1 MKIIIDTREQTPY
14 QFATITPPPEV
25 TRATLKTG
33 DYSIEGFEDQVTI
46 ERKSL
51 QDAFGTIGKGRRR
64 FIREL
69 ERMSEYDAF
78 GTIGK
83 GRRRFIRE
91 LERMSS
97 YNFAAVVIEA
107 DWNTIIRNPPTRS
120 KLNPKSVY
128 SSILAWMQRYGVH
141 FVMAPNRAFAE
152 KTTYRLL
159 ERYLKDHANEERP

>member
-51 QDAFGTIGKGRRR
+51 Q
-64 FIREL
+64 
-69 ERMSEYDAF
+69 DAF